1 MKRDVDIVIA
11 GGGMVGAG
19 LAALLG
25 AQATTAA
32 LRVVVLEP
40 RPVPLPGPAEPW
52 DLRVSALSRASQRLL
67 ELTDAWP
74 RVAQRGA
81 GRYERMVV
89 WDECSEPDSEAALR
103 LDAADI
109 GEPDLGHIVENRTVQ
124 AALLERAVACGATVL
139 RTGVAALAAGA
150 ETVSVTTGDG
160 RKITAALVVAADG
173 ADSTVRRLAGIATR
187 GWEYGQE
194 AVVAHLASSQP
205 HRHTAWQ
212 RFLAAGPL
220 ALLPLADGGVSLVWS
235 TTPQQ
240 AAELTGLDDA
250 AFGARVTEASAGVL
264 GRVSPRGVRARFP
277 LRLLHAL
284 AYSGPR
290 VVLAGD
296 AAHGVHPLAGQG
308 ANLGFLDGA
317 ALAQLL
323 GEAAGQG
330 ADPGEPALLRR
341 YERWRKAQ
349 NVPAML
355 LMDGLQRLFSNDEP
369 LLSRARRAGLGLVNR
384 APPLKRAI
392 MARALGLS
400 GEVPRLLADLPQR
413 RVSTWRS
420 GQAEALLS

>member
-1 MKRDVDIVIA
+1 MKRDFDIVIA

-25 AQATTAA
+25 AHATTAA
-32 LRVVVLEP
+32 LRVAVLEP
-40 RPVPLPGPAEPW
+40 RPVPFPTPAEPW

-81 GRYERMVV
+81 GRYEHMVV
-89 WDECSEPDSEAALR
+89 WDAGSEPDGETALR
-103 LDAADI
+103 FDAADI
-109 GEPDLGHIVENRTVQ
+109 GEPDLGHIVENRAVQ
-124 AALLERAVACGATVL
+124 AALLERACACGATLL
-139 RTGVAALAAGA
+139 RVGVEALAADA
-150 ETVSVTTGDG
+150 ASVSVTTGDG
-160 RKITAALVVAADG
+160 RRIRASLVVAADG

-194 AVVAHLASSQP
+194 AVVAHLDSLEP

-212 RFLAAGPL
+212 RFLATGPL

-235 TTPQQ
+235 TTPRQ
-240 AAELTGLDDA
+240 AIDLNGLDDVS
-250 AFGARVTEASAGVL
+250 FGASVTEASAGVL
-264 GRVSPRGVRARFP
+264 GKLSPRTARARFP

-284 AYSGPR
+284 SYSGPR

-308 ANLGFLDGA
+308 ANLGFLDCA

-323 GEAAGQG
+323 GDAVAQG

-341 YERWRKAQ
+341 YERWRKAE

-355 LMDGLQRLFSNDEP
+355 LMDGLQRLFSNDDP
-369 LLSRARRAGLGLVNR
+369 FLSRARRAGLSVVNLT
-384 APPLKRAI
+384 PMLKRAI

-400 GEVPRLLADLPQR
+400 GDVPRLLAGPPQR
-413 RVSTWRS
+413 RMP
-420 GQAEALLS
+420 A